1 MLQIKFVRARGAVF
15 PTRCARNHP
24 AEDRVLSLLEVENVS
39 RYFGNLVAVR
49 DVSMSVADGEL
60 RAVIGPNGAG
70 KTTFFNL
77 ISGFLAPTS
86 GRILFDQQDITNL
99 LPARRVWRGIA
110 RTFQVT
116 EVFPELTVRENLRI
130 PVEVAS
136 GFRLRAWL
144 SQADD
149 EKIRSRVSELIEMGG
164 LTMKADRQVGELSH
178 GDQRAT
184 EIMMALALR
193 PRLLL
198 LDEPTAGMGDQET
211 YDITQLIR
219 RLHKDNKLT
228 IVLIEHDMRVVFHL
242 ADRIM
247 VLDQGKFLAEGTPE
261 EIAAN
266 KAVQT
271 AYLGQAA

>member
-1 MLQIKFVRARGAVF
+1 M
-15 PTRCARNHP
+15 
-24 AEDRVLSLLEVENVS
+24 SLLRVENVS
-39 RYFGNLVAVR
+39 RHFGSLVAVA
-49 DVSMSVADGEL
+49 DVSMTVEPGEL

-77 ISGFLAPTS
+77 ISGFFPPTS
-86 GRILFDQQDITNL
+86 GRILLDDQDITKL
-99 LPARRVWRGIA
+99 WPALRVHLGIA

-116 EVFPELTVRENLRI
+116 EVFPELSVHENIRI
-130 PVEVAS
+130 GVESAA
-136 GFRLRAWL
+136 GFRLRPWL
-144 SQADD
+144 SRAEEAGVRARVD
-149 EKIRSRVSELIEMGG
+149 ELMALSG
-164 LTMKADRQVGELSH
+164 LGEKRARLVGELSH

-184 EIMMALALR
+184 EIVMALALK

-219 RLHKDNKLT
+219 RLHREQRLA

-247 VLDQGKFLAEGTPE
+247 VLDQGAVLAEGTPA

-266 KAVQT
+266 EAVQA
-271 AYLGQAA
+271 AYLGTAA

>member
-1 MLQIKFVRARGAVF
+1 LR
-15 PTRCARNHP
+15 
-24 AEDRVLSLLEVENVS
+24 VENVS
-39 RYFGNLVAVR
+39 KHFGSLVAV
-49 DVSMSVADGEL
+49 DGVSMTVEPGEL

-77 ISGFLAPTS
+77 ISGFLSQTS
-86 GRILFDQQDITNL
+86 GKIIFDNEDISGL

-110 RTFQVT
+110 RTFQIT
-116 EVFPELTVRENLRI
+116 EVFPELTIRENLKI
-130 PVEVAS
+130 AVEVAS
-136 GFRLRAWL
+136 GYRLRMWQSEEADIDVKKRVVELLEVSSL
-144 SQADD
+144 SQ
-149 EKIRSRVSELIEMGG
+149 S
-164 LTMKADRQVGELSH
+164 ADRLVGELAH

-184 EIMMALALR
+184 EIMMALALK

-211 YDITQLIR
+211 YNITQLIR
-219 RLHKDNKLT
+219 KLHKDGKLT

-247 VLDQGKFLAEGTPE
+247 VLDQGKFLAEGTPP

>member
-1 MLQIKFVRARGAVF
+1 V
-15 PTRCARNHP
+15 
-24 AEDRVLSLLEVENVS
+24 SLLQVKNVS
-39 RYFGNLVAVR
+39 KHFGSLIAVN
-49 DVSMSVADGEL
+49 DISMTVEPGEL
-60 RAVIGPNGAG
+60 RAIIGPNGAG

-77 ISGFLAPTS
+77 ITGFFTPTS
-86 GRILFDQQDITNL
+86 GTIVFDGQDVTQL
-99 LPARRVWRGIA
+99 LPARRVWCGMA

-116 EVFPELTVRENLRI
+116 EIFPELTVRENLRI
-130 PVEVAS
+130 PVEVAA
-136 GFRLRAWL
+136 GLRLRAWL

-149 EKIRSRVSELIEMGG
+149 LKIQERVAEL
-164 LTMKADRQVGELSH
+164 LTMGNLTDKADRPVGELSH

-184 EIMMALALR
+184 EIMMALALK

-219 RLHKDNKLT
+219 RLHKDSKLT

-247 VLDQGKFLAEGTPE
+247 VLDQGKFLAEGTPA

>member
-1 MLQIKFVRARGAVF
+1 M
-15 PTRCARNHP
+15 
-24 AEDRVLSLLEVENVS
+24 SLLRVENVS
-39 RYFGNLVAVR
+39 KRFGSLVAV
-49 DVSMSVADGEL
+49 DNVSMTVAPGEV

-77 ISGFLAPTS
+77 ISGFLTQTS
-86 GRILFDQQDITNL
+86 GQIIFDGEDISREL
-99 LPARRVWRGIA
+99 AVRRVWKGIA

-116 EVFPELTVRENLRI
+116 EVFPELSIRENLKI
-130 PVEVAS
+130 AVEVAS
-136 GFRLRAWL
+136 GYRARMWQPRDAE
-144 SQADD
+144 SDV
-149 EKIRSRVSELIEMGG
+149 KSRVDALLDLAG
-164 LTMKADRQVGELSH
+164 LTGGANRLVGELAH
-178 GDQRAT
+178 GDQRAA
-184 EIMMALALR
+184 EIMMALALK

-211 YDITQLIR
+211 YTVTQLIR
-219 RLHKDNKLT
+219 RLHREQKLT

-247 VLDQGKFLAEGTPE
+247 VLDQGKFLAEGTPP